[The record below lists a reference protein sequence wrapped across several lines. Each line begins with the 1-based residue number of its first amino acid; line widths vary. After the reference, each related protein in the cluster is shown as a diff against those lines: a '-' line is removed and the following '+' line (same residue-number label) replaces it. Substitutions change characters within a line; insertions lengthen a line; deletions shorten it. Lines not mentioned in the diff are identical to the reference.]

1 MRRLWGASTFL
12 EIGETVCRAA
22 LDSELKTLGVQRQ
35 NVYIPTG
42 RASSDTRGRSNAAG
56 HLYSGLLVPSIPRAS
71 VGFFTSISPW
81 NGTAVHAGCSL
92 APSAR
97 FQRPLLFSSTAPLPA
112 SNADPLA
119 GGAALPTLT
128 LFSYGFS
135 PPPTRIDPL
144 FSTSQLFLICCSHP
158 RSGRSSYQPGR
169 TRVHILQAFMMA
181 AAHLCK
187 PVCLACLRQARP
199 PSGRQRLP
207 MLRGQPNFQSPFSF
221 SGFFFFLILL
231 PFYFLFISHIHGT
244 HCPFRVAML
253 RLALHPCSFYI
264 RACCSFPRVSRLFER
279 YFSTVLNRSCS

>member
-1 MRRLWGASTFL
+1 M
-12 EIGETVCRAA
+12 
-22 LDSELKTLGVQRQ
+22 
-35 NVYIPTG
+35 
-42 RASSDTRGRSNAAG
+42 
-56 HLYSGLLVPSIPRAS
+56 
-71 VGFFTSISPW
+71 
-81 NGTAVHAGCSL
+81 HAGCSL

-97 FQRPLLFSSTAPLPA
+97 FQCPLLFSSTAPLPP

-135 PPPTRIDPL
+135 PPPTRTDPL

-158 RSGRSSYQPGR
+158 RSGRRSYQPGR

-199 PSGRQRLP
+199 LSSRQRLP
-207 MLRGQPNFQSPFSF
+207 MLRGRPNFPSPFSF
-221 SGFFFFLILL
+221 SGFFFFFFLVFLL
-231 PFYFLFISHIHGT
+231 DFYFLFISRIHGT
-244 HCPFRVAML
+244 HCPFGVAML
-253 RLALHPCSFYI
+253 RVALHPCSLYI
-264 RACCSFPRVSRLFER
+264 RACCSFPRVFGLFEP